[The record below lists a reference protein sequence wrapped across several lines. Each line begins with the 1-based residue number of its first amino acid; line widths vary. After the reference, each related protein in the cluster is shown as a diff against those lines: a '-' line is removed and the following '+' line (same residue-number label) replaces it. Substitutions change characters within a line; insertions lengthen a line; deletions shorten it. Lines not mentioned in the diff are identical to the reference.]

1 MFNSQDKAMHKGLMK
16 ILDEGTFELKA
27 REVPAF
33 IAVYNWALALA
44 DEKPK
49 EKEPKKDKPKKKVN
63 KK

>member
-1 MFNSQDKAMHKGLMK
+1 MHKGLMK